1 MTSLTINNWRTPK
14 FIQKDKELKAQYGHG
29 DHTTLTKSSNFGF
42 LEKILKNDTLNFQND
57 NNKNNQKTLIAV
69 GGTILLGVLL
79 YATRGKIKVLFSN
92 KAAAN
97 VNNITERVVKDGKKV
112 QKIVEKTENG
122 ANKVT
127 MNVFNADGS
136 LYLSRE
142 KVISRSLNAE
152 NGMQYVNIKNTYT
165 APGIAHFNRIAFNKK
180 MTQDINKYYNSDG
193 KLIFKTE
200 KMNNGC
206 FIHKRRIAYNPDGTC
221 IKCSQTNYNKTNNF
235 RVNRFNFSKNDDSV
249 TNFFPQGTALK
260 DGERSASD
268 IAEEMYEKSF
278 D

>member
-1 MTSLTINNWRTPK
+1 M
-14 FIQKDKELKAQYGHG
+14 
-29 DHTTLTKSSNFGF
+29 
-42 LEKILKNDTLNFQND
+42 EKILKNDTLNFQND

-79 YATRGKIKVLFSN
+79 YATRGKIKFLFSN

-165 APGIAHFNRIAFNKK
+165 APGIAHFNMIAFNKK

-249 TNFFPQGTALK
+249 TNFSPQGTALK